1 MGKLPIGVMYRCDNP
16 PENVPA
22 YARLVERLGYDE
34 LWVVEDC
41 FFTGAVSTAAAAVAA
56 TENLRVGIGIMPAA
70 FRNPAVA
77 AMELSALGRMFPG
90 RVLAGFGHGVAEWVE
105 QVGAAHPSPLSVLG
119 ETVEA
124 VRRLLA
130 GDKVSMTGRHV
141 RLDDV
146 ALEFPPTQPVPIST
160 GVRNRNSLRLSG
172 RVADGT
178 ILAEGASPEY
188 VRWARERIDEG
199 RREAGRTDE
208 HRLTVY
214 MHLDFDD
221 GRRSARREIAQRLA
235 DGRPLPPPDG
245 DLGDEVTELL
255 ARTSGVDEL
264 AEALPEHYVDRFAA
278 AGNGEQC
285 ARAVTALQ
293 EAGADA
299 IVFVPPRH
307 PQLAVAHIT
316 LAGEH
321 LLPLLRELGSGRPPV
336 TEGDQDR
343 AT

>member
-1 MGKLPIGVMYRCDNP
+1 MGQLPIGVMYRCDNP

-22 YARLVERLGYDE
+22 YARLVERLGYEE

-41 FFTGAVSTAAAAVAA
+41 FFAGAVSSATAAAAG
-56 TENLRVGIGIMPAA
+56 TEDLRVGIGIMPAA
-70 FRNPAVA
+70 FRNPALA

-90 RVLAGFGHGVAEWVE
+90 RVLAGFGHGIAGWVE
-105 QVGAAHPSPLSVLG
+105 QVGADHPSPLAVLG
-119 ETVEA
+119 ETVDA

-130 GDKVSMTGRHV
+130 GEKVSTSGRHV
-141 RLDDV
+141 RLDEV
-146 ALEFPPTQPVPIST
+146 ALEFPPIEPLPIAT
-160 GVRNRNSLRLSG
+160 GVRGEKSLRLSG

-214 MHLDFDD
+214 LHLDFDTN
-221 GRRSARREIAQRLA
+221 RRSARRQIAARLV
-235 DGRPLPPPDG
+235 DDRPLPPPDG
-245 DLGDEVTELL
+245 DLADEVTELL
-255 ARTSGVDEL
+255 DRTSSLEEL
-264 AEALPEHYVDRFAA
+264 ADALPERYIDRFAA
-278 AGNGEQC
+278 AGDAQQC
-285 ARAVTALQ
+285 ERAVTALR

-299 IVFVPPRH
+299 VVFVPPLD

-316 LAGEH
+316 LAAEH
-321 LLPLLRELGSGRPPV
+321 LLPALRKG
-336 TEGDQDR
+336 
-343 AT
+343 